1 METQKFNIDEYDINK
16 NYVIEASAGTGKTY
30 NVVNMVKKMLS
41 QNVNIKDI
49 LIVTY
54 TDKACGEL
62 KDRIRKISDD
72 ISEHDLNIYT
82 IHSFCQN
89 TIKAFGFSANLAL
102 NLNMEDDD
110 TLNRFVKRYVRHGAI
125 FEDINNLI
133 KAGYSLD
140 VSKIEKDLI
149 NGIKKYYLNSDLEE
163 DETIVSLGTI
173 GEEFAKNVVLSN
185 DNLDFGDLYNLLV
198 KLKTATCFEDFASI
212 IPTALEYLEV
222 FENPVVEGKKTREK
236 YIEFYDTI
244 RNLENIKKGFNFN
257 GNSFR
262 KTSFKEN
269 PDEFDYFKG
278 LKDLGGKLIDKP
290 EIILFYKHLKQF
302 YKSYQ
307 EYKVEQR
314 IESFDDM
321 IRFVRET
328 VIKKDSLLTKKLK
341 EKYKYAI
348 IDEFQDT
355 NQKQFDIFKAVFM
368 TDENHHIVVVGD
380 PKQSIYSFQGADI
393 SVYFKAKEEI
403 IKNGF
408 ARSLIKNYRSTEEMV
423 KSSNALFETYKF
435 DEYTFEPSLYK
446 NLDDNDSDVL
456 DTLYS
461 NSKSKALYVVGNTKS
476 PTTEYDFARIAC
488 QAILDMCEKEDRHTK
503 LQIENL
509 NDGTKRDVS
518 FKDFTVLARTRAEFE
533 PIKRALKKAGI
544 PYIQYK
550 NEGVYN
556 GIECAQV
563 IALLEAL
570 LVTDFTGDNRRSFL
584 KVLTTKFFGY
594 KLSNV
599 KAEYFTHDDISE
611 MALIEKWRN
620 MLFSKTYEALLDSII
635 NDSNLITNLSGPK
648 DIETL
653 SIFKQIVSY
662 SVSYL
667 SKGNNLEELIMKL
680 KGLSNGEDDDED
692 TNGKLVEKA
701 SDFNAVQI
709 MTIHASK
716 GLQFPIVIC
725 AGGFKSLKANKV
737 DVYNKKLMY
746 TVKKGENESIAEPQ
760 RLYYVAYTRA
770 VNVMIL
776 PRYKEPEKN
785 ANKIL
790 VFLNKSLDN
799 VLEHHKELV
808 YELKDNEKTYKE
820 LLSESKEI
828 LKNNKPKNTDKT
840 SIDEQKE
847 TIKKLIAKEYE
858 KVTYKHSYTSLTHK
872 SETVDLDNKEGD
884 INEGVSDFDLSAIQT
899 AQDYNPLASKLK
911 DYYLNYPK
919 GSTMGTLLH
928 EIFEKIDFKNYT
940 EQLDYLVLNTFHKY
954 GIDTKEDYINLT
966 KEIVSNTLESKFK
979 LIEGNKETDKYISLN
994 LIDFKDRLSEAEFN
1008 FNLIPDTLSNF
1019 GNGFIDLM
1027 FRVGT
1032 YYAIL
1037 DWKSDNLSETFENYD
1052 TKESLKG
1059 QVDDRYAIQRVLY
1072 SYCLINWL
1080 SMMYKNE
1087 TKEEIFKNHFGGIY
1101 YVFIKG
1107 TVKGYG
1113 NGIYSQTW
1121 NSYSDLENEYKKI
1134 IKDRVR

>member
-62 KDRIRKISDD
+62 KDRIRKISGD

-89 TIKAFGFSANLAL
+89 TIKTYGFSANLAL

-149 NGIKKYYLNSDLEE
+149 NGIKKYYLNSYLEE
-163 DETIVSLGTI
+163 DETIVFLG
-173 GEEFAKNVVLSN
+173 EVKDEYKDYVVISK
-185 DNLDFGDLYNLLV
+185 DNLDCTGLFNLLIT
-198 KLKTATCFEDFASI
+198 LKKASCFEDFASI

-222 FENPVVEGKKTREK
+222 FENPVLEKDKPKT
-236 YIEFYDTI
+236 YIKFYESLT
-244 RNLENIKKGFNFN
+244 NIDVIKDGFKFN
-257 GNSFR
+257 GHSFSL
-262 KTSFKEN
+262 KSFKEN
-269 PDEFDYFKG
+269 QEEFCYFKS
-278 LKDLGGKLIDKP
+278 LKELCAKLTKET
-290 EIILFYKHLKQF
+290 EIILFYKHLNQF

-321 IRFVRET
+321 IRFVREA
-328 VIKKDSLLTKKLK
+328 VIKKDSLLTQKLK

-355 NQKQFDIFKAVFM
+355 NQKQFDIFKSIFM

-393 SVYFKAKEEI
+393 SVYFDAKEEI
-403 IKNGF
+403 IKNGY

-435 DEYTFEPSLYK
+435 DKYEFEPSLYK

-461 NSKSKALYVVGNTKS
+461 NSKSKALYVVGNKEN
-476 PTTEYDFARIAC
+476 PINEYDFARIAC
-488 QAILDMCEKEDRHTK
+488 QAILDMCEKEDKHTK

-599 KAEYFTHDDISE
+599 KAEYFTHDDIPE

-620 MLFSKTYEALLDSII
+620 MLFSKIYEALLDSII

-667 SKGNNLEELIMKL
+667 SKGNTLEQLIMKL

-725 AGGFKSLKANKV
+725 AGGFKGLKENKV

-746 TVKKGENESIAEPQ
+746 TVNKEEGESIAEPQ

-776 PRYKEPEKN
+776 PRYKDSDRNLISK
-785 ANKIL
+785 
-790 VFLNKSLDN
+790 FLNESLDN
-799 VLEHHKELV
+799 VLERHKELV

-820 LLSESKEI
+820 LLSDSKEI
-828 LKNNKPKNTDKT
+828 LKNNKPKNLDKT

-884 INEGVSDFDLSAIQT
+884 KNEGVANYDISAIQT
-899 AQDYNPLASKLK
+899 AQDYTPLSSKSK

-928 EIFEKIDFKNYT
+928 EIFEKIDFKNYI

-979 LIEGNKETDKYISLN
+979 LIEGSKETDKYISLN
-994 LIDFKDRLSEAEFN
+994 QIDFKDRLSEAEFN

-1080 SMMYKNE
+1080 CMMYKNE

-1121 NSYSDLENEYKKI
+1121 NSYTDLENEYKKI